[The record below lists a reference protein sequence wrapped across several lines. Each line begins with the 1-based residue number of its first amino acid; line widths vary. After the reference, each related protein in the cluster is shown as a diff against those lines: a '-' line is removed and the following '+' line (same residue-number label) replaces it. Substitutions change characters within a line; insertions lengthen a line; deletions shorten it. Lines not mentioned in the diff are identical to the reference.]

1 MTVWLRP
8 TADGILFCRAEGAVR
23 HLRAAAAR
31 FAAGPRYGVV
41 MSDAEP
47 RGDDNAPGG
56 ARRDDWVDWATGGGV
71 LLSLIGVG
79 NGLATAVRERVSVGL
94 AWAVVSGVLLVL
106 VLLTNSIVRTV
117 EGHR

>member
-1 MTVWLRP
+1 
-8 TADGILFCRAEGAVR
+8 
-23 HLRAAAAR
+23 
-31 FAAGPRYGVV
+31 

-106 VLLTNSIVRTV
+106 VLLTNRIVRAV